1 MKKLISIALMTLAIT
16 VQAQDCC
23 KGENPYKKYTQ
34 DLPFGML
41 EVKAP
46 VIPERQVNL
55 KDFGAVGD
63 GATLCTDAFAKAIE
77 ALSNQG
83 GGHLIVPNGVWFTGP
98 IILKSNIDLH
108 LEMGAVIKFSADESL
123 YAVIKT
129 SFEGLDTRRCQSP
142 LSANGAE
149 NIAITGQGVI
159 DGNGQFWRPVK
170 KAKMTDAQWKEVLG
184 RPGGMESRPGYWVP
198 NQAYAN
204 AEKNADMNVPKA
216 QTDEEWNAIKRF
228 LRPVMVSLVNC
239 KNVLLKD
246 VIFQNS
252 PAWNIHPMLCE
263 DIIIDGVLARNPS
276 YAQNGDALDLESC
289 KNALIVNSKFD
300 AGDDGICIKSG
311 KDADG
316 RRRGR
321 PCENVV
327 VDGCTVFAG
336 HGGFVVGSE
345 MSGGVRNILVKNCQF
360 LGTDV
365 GLRFKSTRGRGG
377 IVENIFINN
386 ISMTD
391 IKTDAITFNMYY
403 GGKSV
408 AEMLADG
415 DNPDNVTKIPI
426 TEETPIFRHIDIRN
440 IVCSGAGRAMEFN
453 GLPEMPIED
462 ITLKDIHIIAK
473 KDAEFTNYKNVKK
486 ENVIIT
492 LKP

>member
-1 MKKLISIALMTLAIT
+1 MTLAIT

-263 DIIIDGVLARNPS
+263 SIIIDGVLARNPA

-289 KNALIVNSKFD
+289 KNALVVNSKFD
-300 AGDDGICIKSG
+300 AGDDGICMKGGAGAAGEKSG
-311 KDADG
+311 
-316 RRRGR
+316 
-321 PCENVV
+321 PCENILIQ
-327 VDGCTVFAG
+327 DNTVYHA

-345 MSGGVRNILVKNCQF
+345 FSGGMKNIVVRRCLF
-360 LGTDV
+360 SGTDT
-365 GLRFKSTRGRGG
+365 GLRFKSAIGRGG
-377 IVENIFINN
+377 KTENIH
-386 ISMTD
+386 ISD
-391 IKTDAITFNMYY
+391 ITM
-403 GGKSV
+403 S
-408 AEMLADG
+408 
-415 DNPDNVTKIPI
+415 
-426 TEETPIFRHIDIRN
+426 DIRGEAIIFETTYWDNHVGAKKDDSKKKLEYVPDFGDIHISN
-440 IVCSGAGRAMEFN
+440 IVCRGCKTAIAAHGEEGM
-453 GLPEMPIED
+453 IHD
-462 ITLKDIHIIAK
+462 ITVQDAIFFYTKNGTDI
-473 KDAEFTNYKNVKK
+473 DAACGVTMKNVRLETFEK
-486 ENVIIT
+486 
-492 LKP
+492 

>member
-1 MKKLISIALMTLAIT
+1 MKKLICIALLAMSMSA
-16 VQAQDCC
+16 QAQECC
-23 KGENPYKKYTQ
+23 QGGTPYKKYTQ
-34 DLPFGML
+34 SLPFEMPEL
-41 EVKAP
+41 KAP
-46 VIPERQVNL
+46 VIPDRKVNL

-63 GATLCTDAFAKAIE
+63 GSTLCTDAFAKAI
-77 ALSNQG
+77 ASLTAQG
-83 GGHLIVPNGVWFTGP
+83 GGHLIVPSGVWFTGP
-98 IILKSNIDLH
+98 IVLQSNIDLH
-108 LEMGAVIKFSADESL
+108 LEMGAVIQFSPDESL

-142 LSANGAE
+142 LSADGAE

-170 KAKMTDAQWKEVLG
+170 KSKVTDSQWKEVLA
-184 RPGGMESRPGYWVP
+184 RQGGVESKKGYWVP
-198 NQAYAN
+198 NQAYAD
-204 AEKNADMNVPKA
+204 AEKNANMNVPKA
-216 QTDEEWNAIKRF
+216 QTEEEWNAIKRF
-228 LRPVMVSLVNC
+228 LRPVMISLVNC
-239 KNVLLKD
+239 KNVLLQD

-252 PAWNIHPMLCE
+252 PAWNIHPLMCE
-263 DIIIDGVLARNPS
+263 NIIIDRVLARNPS

-289 KNALIVNSKFD
+289 KNALIVDSKFD

-311 KDADG
+311 KDKDG

-345 MSGGVRNILVKNCQF
+345 MSGGVRNILVNRCQF

-365 GLRFKSTRGRGG
+365 GLRFKSTRGRGV
-377 IVENIFINN
+377 IVENIFIRN

-415 DNPDNVTKIPI
+415 DNPDNTTKMPV

-440 IVCSGAGRAMEFN
+440 IVCNGAGRAMEFN

-462 ITLKDIHIIAK
+462 ITLKDVRIIAK
-473 KDAEFTNYKNVKK
+473 QDAVFSNYKDVKK
-486 ENVIIT
+486 ENVNIT
-492 LKP
+492 VE